1 MTHAQPTTIL
11 VIDDDPACRELIVAM
26 VADQP
31 DLEVVATAP
40 NGMLGA
46 EQAAALAPTLIL
58 LDLNMPVM
66 DGFEALP
73 LLKTLAPDAVVV
85 VRSSLDDSDAF
96 EMARTLGASACITKF
111 MSAEELLATLR
122 SVVPCHRAAV
132 LRAGTRWN
140 RACATSS
147 PLRARPKMRP
157 HVNARAIPS

>member
-1 MTHAQPTTIL
+1 MTTSQPTTIL
-11 VIDDDPACRELIVAM
+11 VIDDDPGCRELIVAM

-73 LLKTLAPDAVVV
+73 LLKTLSPDSVVV
-85 VRSSLDDSDAF
+85 VRSSLDDADAF
-96 EMARTLGASACITKF
+96 EIARTLGASACITKF
-111 MSAEELLATLR
+111 MSSQELLATLR
-122 SVVPCHRAAV
+122 SVVPRHRAAV
-132 LRAGTRWN
+132 LRAGARWN
-140 RACATSS
+140 RARATSS
-147 PLRARPKMRP
+147 PLRTRPAARPQ
-157 HVNARAIPS
+157 PSAGALRT